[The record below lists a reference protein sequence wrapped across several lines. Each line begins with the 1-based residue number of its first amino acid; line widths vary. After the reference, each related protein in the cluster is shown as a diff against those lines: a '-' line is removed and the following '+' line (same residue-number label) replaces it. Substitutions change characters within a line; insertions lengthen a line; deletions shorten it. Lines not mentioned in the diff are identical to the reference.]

1 VTVADGEVVARV
13 ELSLAGLMS
22 VEPAE
27 TVAAKLGRTYEVW
40 RRLGCDWVSPFM
52 TMSLLSLSVIPELRL
67 TDKGLLDTVTFQF
80 VDLVID

>member
-1 VTVADGEVVARV
+1 VTVADGKVLERV
-13 ELSLAGLMS
+13 ELPLAGLMS
-22 VEPAE
+22 TESAE
-27 TVAAKLGRTYEVW
+27 KVAEKLSKTYETWRKLGCE
-40 RRLGCDWVSPFM
+40 WVSPFM